1 MSNGS
6 QPQQWCEADV
16 ANDPQLLRDL
26 RAELEREGA
35 TSSAVHAAVQHAVAI
50 LTGSVASDRARAAAV
65 AAARRVPGIRDV
77 HDEVRVEPDGDGS
90 DEHILASVRM
100 MLELDVAVAPERL
113 IVSVTNGHVTI
124 GGHVEWP
131 VQAHA
136 AIAAAH
142 RVRGVRDVISAVR
155 IDGLPS
161 LATLRGRIAI
171 AFREAGEAMAAAIGL
186 TMSGSTV
193 ELSGKVRS
201 QYDRTLAEAT
211 VRALHGVAAVENHI
225 TVE

>member
-35 TSSAVHAAVQHAVAI
+35 TSSAVHAVVQHAVAI

-90 DEHILASVRM
+90 DEHILASVRT
-100 MLELDVAVAPERL
+100 MLELDAAVAPGRL

-131 VQAHA
+131 AQAHA

-201 QYDRTLAEAT
+201 QHDRTLAEAT